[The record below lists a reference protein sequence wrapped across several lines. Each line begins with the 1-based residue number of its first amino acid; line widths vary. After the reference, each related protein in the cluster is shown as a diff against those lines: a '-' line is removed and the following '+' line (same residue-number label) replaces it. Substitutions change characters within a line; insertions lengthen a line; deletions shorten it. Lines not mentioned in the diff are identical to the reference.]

1 MFRILYNT
9 HWDFLRQWKVAI
21 LSVVVFVVP
30 AVVLVPFSGF
40 NYSIEFTGGT
50 EMQVEFVEAPALADV
65 RAALAEAG
73 IPGAEITTFGA
84 PDEVRIRAQEREQVE
99 QQEAGAESVA
109 REIEQALRARF
120 GAEAFTVGRSEGVG
134 PRVGEELRRQAVLAV
149 LFAFG
154 VTLVYLAWRFEW
166 RFGVAAVLATV
177 HDSAATLAFIKYLDL
192 EVSLFVVAG
201 ILTVVGY
208 SMNDTVVVFD
218 RVRENLKL
226 HRKMPFRDILNRSVN
241 ETLPRTVMTGVSTL
255 ASLLALLFFGGAVI
269 RPFSL
274 VLIFGIVIGTFSSI
288 WIASPLLLWIEKKYP
303 RASDVTPHAR
313 AAAAR
318 P

>member
-1 MFRILYNT
+1 MFRILQNT
-9 HWDFLRQWKVAI
+9 KWDFLRQWKIAIVSVA
-21 LSVVVFVVP
+21 VFVVP
-30 AVVLVPFSGF
+30 AIVLVPFSGL

-50 EMQVEFVEAPALADV
+50 EVQLEFVEAPELADV
-65 RAALAEAG
+65 RAALADAG
-73 IPGAEITTFGA
+73 IQGAEITTFGS
-84 PDEVRIRAQEREQVE
+84 PDEIRIRAQEREQVE
-99 QQEAGAESVA
+99 QQEAGAESVVND
-109 REIEQALRARF
+109 IERALRERF
-120 GAEAFTVGRSEGVG
+120 GAEAFTVGRTEGVG
-134 PRVGEELRRQAVLAV
+134 PRVGAELRQRAFLAV

-166 RFGVAAVLATV
+166 RFGVAAVLATM
-177 HDSAATLAFIKYLDL
+177 HDSAATLALIKYMDL

-226 HRKMPFRDILNRSVN
+226 HRKMKFYDILNRSVN
-241 ETLPRTVMTGVSTL
+241 ETLPRTVMTGFSTL
-255 ASLLALLFFGGAVI
+255 ASLLALLIFGGAVI
-269 RPFSL
+269 QPFAI
-274 VLIFGIVIGTFSSI
+274 VLIFGIIVGTFSSI